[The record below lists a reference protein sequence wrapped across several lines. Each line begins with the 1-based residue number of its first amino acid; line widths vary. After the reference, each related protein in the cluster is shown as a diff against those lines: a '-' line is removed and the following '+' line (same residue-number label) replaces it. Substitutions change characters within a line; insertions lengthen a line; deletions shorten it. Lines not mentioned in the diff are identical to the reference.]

1 MPIYCYNCKDCS
13 HEFEVRHSMVF
24 EDQACLSCK
33 SKNVFKV
40 PSLNTT
46 RVSPAS
52 PRVGKI
58 VDDYI
63 EETKSLIKA
72 EKKNLK
78 KEVL

>member
-1 MPIYCYNCKDCS
+1 MPTYCYSCKDCS
-13 HEFEVRHSMVF
+13 HEFESRHSMNF

-33 SKNVFKV
+33 SKNVFKI
-40 PSLNTT
+40 PSLSTVKPS
-46 RVSPAS
+46 VSS

-63 EETKSLIKA
+63 KETKSLIKT